1 MIKSPS
7 VHSNDNS
14 LHNTD
19 NYKKTINKKIRIID
33 EYSQLIYE
41 YLELCKINISIKNE
55 TYLKYV
61 IVKGIE
67 AISHIF
73 NTLMLYTKNLELVSY
88 HCNKASHYYI
98 EFIDQIGED
107 SHSFLQLSCK
117 DAILFIY
124 KKTIF
129 DINNDIRKDFNI
141 AKNEDELF
149 IIIKNETEMINN
161 LLFDMINKET
171 FLEKTHFFDYCIY
184 NIKNLSNKISILK
197 KYTNEKYITMS
208 NNILLII
215 EKNKNINIS
224 FEKTLP
230 FLEIFIKKNSKLS
243 NNNLNIED
251 KLRQF
256 DLLDSYENS
265 TPNKF
270 INTLL
275 E

>member
-7 VHSNDNS
+7 VHSNNNS

-19 NYKKTINKKIRIID
+19 NYRNSIDKKVRIID
-33 EYSQLIYE
+33 EYSQIIFE
-41 YLELCKINISIKNE
+41 YLELCNINISIKND

-61 IVKGIE
+61 VVKGIE

-73 NTLMLYTKNLELVSY
+73 NTLLLYTKNLELVTH

-129 DINNDIRKDFNI
+129 DINNDFRKDFTISN
-141 AKNEDELF
+141 NENELVS
-149 IIIKNETEMINN
+149 IIKNETEIINS
-161 LLFDMINKET
+161 LLFLILDKEHFSEKKKLFSFCISNLKHLSCKIST
-171 FLEKTHFFDYCIY
+171 FKKSPNQKY
-184 NIKNLSNKISILK
+184 NIICK
-197 KYTNEKYITMS
+197 
-208 NNILLII
+208 NILLIL
-215 EKNKNINIS
+215 EKNKNISIS
-224 FEKTLP
+224 FLKTLP
-230 FLEIFIKKNSKLS
+230 FLEIYIKKISKLS
-243 NNNLNIED
+243 NEKLTIQE
-251 KLRQF
+251 KLRHI
-256 DLLDSYENS
+256 DLLEIYENS

-270 INTLL
+270 INMLI